1 MKKILFAAVAVVA
14 ISFASCGGNTQATE
28 ECDSCAC
35 GECAC
40 GETPCTCEAEAVEE
54 VVEDTATVDSLVE
67 EVVEE
72 VVAE

>member
-14 ISFASCGGNTQATE
+14 VSFASCGGNAQTTE
-28 ECDSCAC
+28 ECDSTVC
-35 GECAC
+35 
-40 GETPCTCEAEAVEE
+40 CEATEEVVEE
-54 VVEDTATVDSLVE
+54 VVEDTATVDTLAE

>member
-14 ISFASCGGNTQATE
+14 VSFASCGGNAQTTE
-28 ECDSCAC
+28 ECDST
-35 GECAC
+35 EVS
-40 GETPCTCEAEAVEE
+40 CEATEEVVEE
-54 VVEDTATVDSLVE
+54 VVEDTATVDTLAE